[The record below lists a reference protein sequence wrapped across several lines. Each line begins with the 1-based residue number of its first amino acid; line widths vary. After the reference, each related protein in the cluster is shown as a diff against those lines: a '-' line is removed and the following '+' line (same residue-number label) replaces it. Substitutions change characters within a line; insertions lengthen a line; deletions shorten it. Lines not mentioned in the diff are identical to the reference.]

1 MNLSL
6 RNGVEA
12 DLPAIRDIIN
22 HYIVE
27 TAVTFDMEEVSLEN
41 RQEWFEQFDP
51 SGRHQLTVAEV
62 DGAVAG
68 YASSVRFH
76 ERPAY
81 QPSVMTSVYVSEAQ
95 LGQGIGET
103 LYRVLLSA
111 LEKTGLVHR
120 AYSLVVIPNP
130 ASVKLHEKLGFRETG
145 VLHEAGYKLGKY
157 HDVRIYERRFE

>member
-1 MNLSL
+1 MNLSI

-12 DLPAIRDIIN
+12 DIPAIREIIN

-27 TAVTFDMEEVSLEN
+27 TAVTFDVEEVSLEN
-41 RQEWFEQFDP
+41 RQEWFKQFDA
-51 SGRHQLTVAEV
+51 SGRHQLIVAEA
-62 DGAVAG
+62 DGTVAG

-81 QPSVMTSVYVSEAQ
+81 EPSVMTSVYVTPYQ

-103 LYRVLLSA
+103 LYRVLLAA
-111 LEKTGLVHR
+111 LEKIGLVHR
-120 AYSLVVIPNP
+120 AYALVVIPNP
-130 ASVKLHEKLGFRETG
+130 GSAKLHEKLGFHQAG
-145 VLHEAGYKLGKY
+145 VLNEAGYKLGQY

>member
-1 MNLSL
+1 MNLSI

-12 DLPAIRDIIN
+12 DVPAIREIIN

-27 TAVTFDMEEVSLEN
+27 TAVTFDVEEVSLEN
-41 RQEWFEQFDP
+41 RQEWFKQFDP
-51 SGRHQLTVAEV
+51 SGRHQLIVAEA
-62 DGAVAG
+62 DGTVAG

-81 QPSVMTSVYVSEAQ
+81 EPSVMTSVYVTPNQ

-103 LYRVLLSA
+103 LYRVLLSK

-120 AYSLVVIPNP
+120 AYALVVIPNP
-130 ASVKLHEKLGFRETG
+130 GSTKLHEKLGFHEAG
-145 VLHEAGYKLGKY
+145 VLNEAGYKLGEY
-157 HDVRIYERRFE
+157 HDVRIYEHRFE

>member
-1 MNLSL
+1 MNLSI

-27 TAVTFDMEEVSLEN
+27 TAVTFYMEAVSLEN
-41 RQEWFEQFDP
+41 RKIWFEQFDP
-51 SGRHQLTVAEV
+51 SGRHQLIVAEV
-62 DGAVAG
+62 DGTVAG

-120 AYSLVVIPNP
+120 AYGLVVIPNP
-130 ASVKLHEKLGFRETG
+130 GSAKLHEKLGFHEAG
-145 VLHEAGYKLGKY
+145 VLHEAGYKLDQY

>member
-1 MNLSL
+1 MNLSI

-27 TAVTFDMEEVSLEN
+27 TAVTFDVEEVSLEN
-41 RQEWFEQFDP
+41 RREWFKQFDP
-51 SGRHQLTVAEV
+51 SGRHQLIVAEV
-62 DGAVAG
+62 DGTVAG

-81 QPSVMTSVYVSEAQ
+81 QPSVMTSVYVREAQ

-111 LEKTGLVHR
+111 LEKTELVHR
-120 AYSLVVIPNP
+120 AYALVVIPNP
-130 ASVKLHEKLGFRETG
+130 GSDKLHEKLGFHEAG
-145 VLHEAGYKLGKY
+145 VLNEAGYKLEQY